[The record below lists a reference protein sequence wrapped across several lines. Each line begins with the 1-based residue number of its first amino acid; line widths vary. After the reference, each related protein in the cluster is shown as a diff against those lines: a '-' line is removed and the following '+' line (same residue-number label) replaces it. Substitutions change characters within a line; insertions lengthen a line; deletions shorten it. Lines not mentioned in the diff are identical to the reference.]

1 VRLHLLTLH
10 QVREA
15 QRLGAR
21 AVVVGGEDP
30 DISGLPDNLIN
41 MYSKGLLFSSVK
53 HKIAAESVSGDASD
67 VKIASTFMK
76 YSDYKELSL
85 LISSSTTSHAGLR
98 TLSLLITTQY
108 SAWEWY
114 S

>member
-1 VRLHLLTLH
+1 M
-10 QVREA
+10 
-15 QRLGAR
+15 GAR
-21 AVVVGGEDP
+21 AVVIGGEDP

-41 MYSKGLLFSSVK
+41 MYSKGSLFSSLNHRIV
-53 HKIAAESVSGDASD
+53 AENVQGDASD
-67 VKIASTFMK
+67 VKIASTYIK
-76 YSDYKELSL
+76 YKDYKELSQ
-85 LISSSTTSHAGLR
+85 LINSSTTSHAGLQ

>member
-1 VRLHLLTLH
+1 MLDLLTLR

-21 AVVVGGEDP
+21 AVVIGGEDP
-30 DISGLPDNLIN
+30 EISGLPDTLIN
-41 MYSKGLLFSSVK
+41 MYSKGSLFPSVN
-53 HKIAAESVSGDASD
+53 HRTAAEVVPGDASD
-67 VKIASTFMK
+67 ITIASTYIK
-76 YSDYKELSL
+76 YSDYKQLSL
-85 LISSSTTSHAGLR
+85 LIDSSTTSHAGLR